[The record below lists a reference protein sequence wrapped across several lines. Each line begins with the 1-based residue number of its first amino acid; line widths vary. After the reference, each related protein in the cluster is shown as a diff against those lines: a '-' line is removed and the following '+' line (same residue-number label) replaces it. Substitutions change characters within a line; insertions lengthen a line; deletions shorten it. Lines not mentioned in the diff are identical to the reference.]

1 VNIRLSLLALIT
13 CFGISLTAH
22 ASDITFDI
30 TGGTFSQS
38 GSPSGSFSGWFLI
51 NSTTPYLIDQGSI
64 TATAPGG
71 GTIYTFT
78 ELVNDSSTASLE
90 YFADTGGDTFKLALH
105 GYQGGWAINTLA
117 SNGIGGDTELTVAGV
132 QYDATGGTVA
142 LATTAAVPEPSSLI
156 LLGTG
161 ALGLAGTFR
170 RRFLNT

>member
-1 VNIRLSLLALIT
+1 MKLHLSLLALIT
-13 CFGISLTAH
+13 CLGISLTAH

-90 YFADTGGDTFKLALH
+90 YFADAGGDTFKLALH

-132 QYDATGGTVA
+132 QYDATG
-142 LATTAAVPEPSSLI
+142 ATITPAPATIPEPSSLI